1 MAKNI
6 LVVAPHCLDE
16 LLGCGGTVARHIAE
30 GDSVNTLIL
39 FGDGQYQDEV
49 RRKNAINAAEILGA
63 PLPIFLGFPE
73 NRSDTIALLDIV
85 SELEKI
91 LKTVKPEIVYVN
103 HGGNLNVDH
112 QTTYKATVTALRPA
126 PGCPTKSI
134 YSYETLSSTDWAPPT
149 QGFNFFPNH
158 YVVIDKFL
166 DKKNQALKSYLGDVR
181 EAPHARSLSSL
192 NSMAIVRGHSMG
204 IEASEA
210 FMVLRQ
216 LI

>member
-30 GDSVNTLIL
+30 GDSVNILIL
-39 FGDGQYQDEV
+39 FGDGQHQDEV
-49 RRKNAINAAEILGA
+49 RRKNAINAAKILGA
-63 PLPIFLGFPE
+63 PSPIFLGFPE

-126 PGCPTKSI
+126 PGCPAKSI

-149 QGFNFFPNH
+149 QGFNFLPNH

-166 DKKNQALKSYLGDVR
+166 EKKNLALKLYVGDVR
-181 EAPHARSLSSL
+181 EAPHARSLPSL